1 MKTLKHSL
9 ILLLS
14 VVVFASCSKKEDAV
28 NPDAG
33 VEVSGTYTVT
43 QLRTDDGK
51 TYSIQP
57 GYTKKIEVVRL
68 SENKIDMTI
77 EFNEPNK
84 TPNRV
89 HITDAVTLNR
99 AGQIITLHTPS
110 GDQVG
115 EYSARI
121 IQLKFVENGQAGT
134 FVATKQ

>member
-9 ILLLS
+9 VLLLS
-14 VVVFASCSKKEDAV
+14 VVVFAACSKKEDAV

-33 VEVSGTYTVT
+33 VEVSGTYMVT

-51 TYSIQP
+51 TYSIQA
-57 GYTKKIEVVRL
+57 GYTKKIEAIRL
-68 SENKIDMTI
+68 SENQIDLTL

-89 HITDAVTLNR
+89 HVTDAVTLNR
-99 AGQIITLHTPS
+99 SGQIITLNTPS
-110 GDQVG
+110 GAQLG
-115 EYSARI
+115 EYSAKI
-121 IQLKFVENGQAGT
+121 LQLKFVENGQSGT

>member
-9 ILLLS
+9 VLFLS
-14 VVVFASCSKKEDAV
+14 VVVFASCSKKEDAI

-33 VEVSGTYTVT
+33 VEVSGTYVVT

-68 SENKIDMTI
+68 SETQVDLTF

-99 AGQIITLHTPS
+99 SGQIITLHAPS
-110 GDQVG
+110 GTQVG
-115 EYSARI
+115 EYSAKV
-121 IQLKFVENGQAGT
+121 IQVKFVEDGQAGT
-134 FVATKQ
+134 FIGTKQ

>member
-1 MKTLKHSL
+1 MKTLKLSL
-9 ILLLS
+9 VLFLSLL
-14 VVVFASCSKKEDAV
+14 VFASCTKKEDAV

-68 SENKIDMTI
+68 SETKVDLTI

-89 HITDAVTLNR
+89 HVTDAVTLNR
-99 AGQIITLHTPS
+99 SGQIITLHTPS

-134 FVATKQ
+134 FIATK